1 MILCTNTILT
11 KASLSVTSHCR
22 GNILSAPNS
31 LPKSS
36 HALVSVVSDISSA
49 ATYVKERMFWCNVST
64 GIVFQMHTL
73 APDFNSR
80 VVVPRPMP

>member
-22 GNILSAPNS
+22 GNILSVPNS

-49 ATYVKERMFWCNVST
+49 ATYVKERIIILVQCWYWHSISNAYFS
-64 GIVFQMHTL
+64 
-73 APDFNSR
+73 S
-80 VVVPRPMP
+80 